1 MAAPHHVC
9 GGLLLSETHTDAVM
23 YTYRV
28 KQVYQ
33 IAQTRFQHAMLVEL
47 AGYGKTLFLDNKIQ
61 SALLDEYMFHEPMV
75 QPGMVTHPNPQRVLV
90 AGGGEGATLR
100 EVLRHNTVKHAV
112 MVDIDEQL
120 VRYCEQYMPE
130 WHQGSFS
137 DPRTTLIFD
146 DARKVIPQYRHHF
159 DVIVSDLTDPLEA
172 GPSQYL
178 FTREFYQMIYDALAD
193 DGVLTVQSGAG
204 DPLYPYLYG
213 CIVRTLQEVFPI
225 VRPYWSFVAS
235 FMLPWGFV
243 LASKKYDPL
252 ALTPE
257 EVANRLEVRNVRGLR
272 YYDPQTHFAMF
283 AIPPYLREVI
293 QTARVLTDAEPFA
306 WEA

>member
-1 MAAPHHVC
+1 MAAAHHVC

-28 KQVYQ
+28 KNVMQM
-33 IAQTRFQHAMLVEL
+33 ARTKFQDAWIVDLY
-47 AGYGKTLFLDNKIQ
+47 GYGKALFLDKKIQ

-75 QPGMVTHPNPQRVLV
+75 QPGMFTHPNPQRVLV

-100 EVLRHNTVKHAV
+100 EVLRHNTVKEAV
-112 MVDIDEQL
+112 MVDIDDEL
-120 VRYCEQYMPE
+120 VAFCKQWMPE
-130 WHQGSFS
+130 WHQGSFD
-137 DPRTTLIFD
+137 DPRTTLIHD
-146 DARKVIPQYRHHF
+146 DARKIIAQYRNHF

-172 GPSQYL
+172 GPSQML
-178 FTREFYQMIYDALAD
+178 FTKEFYQLVYDALTD

-213 CIVRTLQEVFPI
+213 CIVRTLQEVFPV
-225 VRPYWSFVAS
+225 VRPYWCFVAS

-243 LASKKYDPL
+243 LASKKHDPL
-252 ALTPE
+252 ALTAEAIAQRIE
-257 EVANRLEVRNVRGLR
+257 ERGVKGLR
-272 YYDPQTHFAMF
+272 YYDPFTHFGMF

-293 QTARVLTDAEPFA
+293 AQARVLTDAEPFN

>member
-1 MAAPHHVC
+1 MAAHHAC
-9 GGLLLSETHTDAVM
+9 GGLILSETHTDAVM
-23 YTYRV
+23 YSYRV
-28 KQVYQ
+28 KNVLHMER
-33 IAQTRFQHAMLVEL
+33 TKFQDALLVEL
-47 AGYGKTLFLDNKIQ
+47 EGYGKALFLDKKIQ
-61 SALLDEYMFHEPMV
+61 SAQLDEYMFHEPMV
-75 QPGMVTHPNPQRVLV
+75 QPGMFTHPNPQRVLV

-100 EVLRHNTVKHAV
+100 EVLRHNTVQEAV

-120 VRYCEQYMPE
+120 VRLCAKWMPE
-130 WHQGSFS
+130 WSQGAFEDS
-137 DPRTTLIFD
+137 RAKLVFD
-146 DARKVIPQYRHHF
+146 DARKVIPEYRNYF

-178 FTREFYQMIYDALAD
+178 FTREFYQMIYDALTD
-193 DGVLTVQSGAG
+193 EGVLTVQSGAG

-225 VRPYWSFVAS
+225 VRPYWTFVAS

-252 ALTPE
+252 ALTRE
-257 EVANRLEVRNVRGLR
+257 EVARRIEARGVRGLR
-272 YYDPQTHFAMF
+272 YYDADVHFAMF

-293 QTARVLTDAEPFA
+293 AQGRVLTDAEPFA

>member
-1 MAAPHHVC
+1 MAAAHHVC
-9 GGLLLSETHTDAVM
+9 SGLILSETHTDAVM
-23 YTYRV
+23 YSYRV
-28 KQVYQ
+28 KHV
-33 IAQTRFQHAMLVEL
+33 IHMERTKFQDAMLVEL
-47 AGYGKTLFLDNKIQ
+47 AGYGKSLFLDKKIQ
-61 SALLDEYMFHEPMV
+61 SAQLDEYMFHEPMV
-75 QPGMVTHPNPQRVLV
+75 QPGMFTHPNPRRVLV

-100 EVLRHNTVKHAV
+100 EVLRHNTVQEAV

-120 VRYCEQYMPE
+120 VRLCEKWMPE
-130 WHQGSFS
+130 WHQGAFS
-137 DPRTTLIFD
+137 DARTQLVFD
-146 DARKVIPQYRHHF
+146 DARKIIPQYRNHF

-178 FTREFYQMIYDALAD
+178 FTREFYQMIYDALTD

-252 ALTPE
+252 ALTRE
-257 EVANRLEVRNVRGLR
+257 EVAQRIEARSVQGLR
-272 YYDPQTHFAMF
+272 YYDPDTHFALF

-293 QTARVLTDAEPFA
+293 AQGRVLTDAEPFA

>member
-1 MAAPHHVC
+1 MAAAHHAC

-33 IAQTRFQHAMLVEL
+33 IAQTKYQHAMLVEL

-100 EVLRHNTVKHAV
+100 EVLRHNTVQQAV

-130 WHQGSFS
+130 WHQGAFS
-137 DPRTTLIFD
+137 DPRTTLLFD
-146 DARKVIPQYRHHF
+146 DARQVIARYRNHF
-159 DVIVSDLTDPLEA
+159 DVVVSDLTDPLEA

-178 FTREFYQMIYDALAD
+178 FTREFYQMIYDALTD
-193 DGVLTVQSGAG
+193 EGVLTVQSGAG

-213 CIVRTLQEVFPI
+213 CVVRTLQEVFPI

-243 LASKKYDPL
+243 LASKKHDPL
-252 ALTPE
+252 GLTPD
-257 EVANRLEVRNVRGLR
+257 EVAHRLETRGVRGLR
-272 YYDPQTHFAMF
+272 YYDPHTHFALF